1 MTLLQLKYVETIARC
16 GSFSKASQLLYVS
29 QPGISKM
36 VRALETE
43 LGVTIFIRSS
53 SGITL
58 TPEGKELLRRGST
71 LLREAEQIKEHFQ
84 QEAPKNHEE
93 LRVCSQHYC
102 FVIDA
107 FTALQTVSDKNS
119 YTYQLILEQSPK
131 IIQMVAEDKASL
143 GILFLSSQNQ
153 KIMRRMLENHGLEFH
168 ELFLSLPSV
177 FLHESH
183 PLADQEALT
192 LEDLKEYPRILY
204 ASDTDDPPA
213 LQEEFLSAELSPAK
227 TIIINDLIQSLEA
240 LIHVNA
246 YDLGVGLITPLN
258 RSKGI
263 VVQPLKDIREPVSM
277 GYITK
282 KQHTLTSLEK
292 ALLKQILKFKKE
304 EKTVSAV

>member
-16 GSFSKASQLLYVS
+16 GSFSKASHLLYVS
-29 QPGISKM
+29 QPGLSKM
-36 VRALETE
+36 VRSLETE

-58 TPEGKELLRRGST
+58 TPEGKDLLRRGS
-71 LLREAEQIKEHFQ
+71 LLLHEAEQIKKHFQ
-84 QEAPKNHEE
+84 QEVPKNHEE

-143 GILFLSSQNQ
+143 GILFFSSQNR
-153 KIMRRMLENHGLEFH
+153 KIMRRMLEDRGLEFH
-168 ELFLSLPSV
+168 GLFSSLPSV
-177 FLHESH
+177 FLHKSH
-183 PLADQEALT
+183 PLADRDMLT
-192 LEDLKEYPRILY
+192 LEDLEKYPRILY

-240 LIHVNA
+240 LTHVNA

-263 VVQPLKDIREPVSM
+263 VVRPLKDIHEPVSI
-277 GYITK
+277 GYIMK
-282 KQHTLTSLEK
+282 KQHPLSSLEE
-292 ALLKQILKFKKE
+292 ALLKQILKYKE
-304 EKTVSAV
+304 EIE